1 MARPRKRI
9 NQGLPQ
15 GLVCRNRKRADGSIV
30 VYYYY
35 TMADKKEVA
44 LGKDKHI
51 AILEAAKLN
60 MQYLTKKDNILFIEV
75 LERYEKEVV
84 PLKKAKNTRNSNIQA
99 IKKLRQ
105 YFQDPPFTLDEIE
118 PIHIREYLDWR
129 KDVKP
134 TANIEVGLFGHIW
147 SMAREWGYTEKI
159 SPSTGVKKFKVNY
172 RDVYIEDYILDKIYD
187 CATGDMKDIM
197 DVMYLTG
204 QRPID
209 VVKIHSSHIYN
220 DLLHITQQKTGKRV
234 AIKVIGK
241 LKEIIDKRITEENQF
256 LFTNK
261 WGRKLERRSLTDYFK
276 DTRNAASRKYKELA
290 EEIDQVQLRDLRAK
304 AATDLSLMIDDER
317 ARKQL
322 GHTSARTTQHYIRKE
337 KPLNP
342 TK

>member
-15 GLVCRNRKRADGSIV
+15 GLVCRNRKRSDGTIV
-30 VYYYY
+30 TYYYY
-35 TMADKKEVA
+35 TLANKKEKS
-44 LGKDKHI
+44 LGKDKHK

-60 MQYLTKKDNILFIEV
+60 VLNPNTSDNILFIEV
-75 LERYEKEVV
+75 LARYEREII
-84 PLKKAKNTRNSNIQA
+84 PFKKAKNTRNSNIQA
-99 IKKLRQ
+99 IRKLRE

-134 TANIEVGLFGHIW
+134 TANIEVGLFNHVW
-147 SMAREWGYTEKI
+147 NMAREWGYTDKI
-159 SPSTGVKKFKVNY
+159 SPSTGVKKFKINY
-172 RDVYIEDYILDKIYD
+172 RDIYVEDYILEKIYD
-187 CATGDMKDIM
+187 CATGDMKDIIE
-197 DVMYLTG
+197 VMYLTG

-209 VVKIHSSHIYN
+209 VVKIHSSHIHN
-220 DLLHITQQKTGKRV
+220 GLLHIAQQKTGKKV
-234 AIKVIGK
+234 AIEIIGR
-241 LKEIIDKRITEENQF
+241 LKEIVEKRITQENQY

-276 DTRNAASRKYKELA
+276 DTRNVAIQKYPELA
-290 EEIDQVQLRDLRAK
+290 EEISQVQLRDLRAK
-304 AATDLSLMIDDER
+304 AATDLSLMVDEER

-322 GHTSARTTQHYIRKE
+322 GHTSTRMTQHYIRKE
-337 KPLNP
+337 KPLKP

>member
-35 TMADKKEVA
+35 TLANKKEKP

-51 AILEAAKLN
+51 AILEAAKINAQGFN
-60 MQYLTKKDNILFIEV
+60 MSNDILFIEV
-75 LERYEKEVV
+75 LARYEQEIV

-99 IKKLRQ
+99 IRKLRE
-105 YFQDPPFTLDEIE
+105 YFQDPPFTIDEIE

-134 TANIEVGLFGHIW
+134 TANIEIGLFNHVW
-147 SMAREWGYTEKI
+147 NMAREWGYTDKI
-159 SPSTGVKKFKVNY
+159 SPSTSVKKFKINY
-172 RDVYIEDYILDKIYD
+172 RNIYVEDYILDKIYD
-187 CATGDMKDIM
+187 CSTGDMKDIM

-209 VVKIHSSHIYN
+209 IVKIHSSHIYN
-220 DLLHITQQKTGKRV
+220 GLLHITQQKTGK
-234 AIKVIGK
+234 KVTIEIVGS
-241 LKEIIDKRITEENQF
+241 LKEIIVRRITQENMF

-276 DTRNAASRKYKELA
+276 NTRKAAMRKYPELA
-290 EEIDQVQLRDLRAK
+290 EEIAQVQLRDLRAK
-304 AATDLSLMIDDER
+304 AATDLSLMVDDER

-322 GHTSARTTQHYIRKE
+322 GHSSTRMTQHYIRKE
-337 KPLNP
+337 KPLKP

>member
-187 CATGDMKDIM
+187 CATGI
-197 DVMYLTG
+197 
-204 QRPID
+204 
-209 VVKIHSSHIYN
+209 
-220 DLLHITQQKTGKRV
+220 
-234 AIKVIGK
+234 
-241 LKEIIDKRITEENQF
+241 
-256 LFTNK
+256 
-261 WGRKLERRSLTDYFK
+261 
-276 DTRNAASRKYKELA
+276 
-290 EEIDQVQLRDLRAK
+290 
-304 AATDLSLMIDDER
+304 
-317 ARKQL
+317 
-322 GHTSARTTQHYIRKE
+322 
-337 KPLNP
+337 
-342 TK
+342 

>member
-60 MQYLTKKDNILFIEV
+60 MQYLTKKDKILFIEV

-105 YFQDPPFTLDEIE
+105 YFQDPPFTLDEIQ

-220 DLLHITQQKTGKRV
+220 DLLHITQQKTLE
-234 AIKVIGK
+234 K
-241 LKEIIDKRITEENQF
+241 LT
-256 LFTNK
+256 
-261 WGRKLERRSLTDYFK
+261 
-276 DTRNAASRKYKELA
+276 A
-290 EEIDQVQLRDLRAK
+290 
-304 AATDLSLMIDDER
+304 LS
-317 ARKQL
+317 Q
-322 GHTSARTTQHYIRKE
+322 
-337 KPLNP
+337 
-342 TK
+342 